1 VRSDRDPLTRA
12 LDRATGGRALA
23 HNSVRLL
30 DAPTALQAM
39 LDAISGASR
48 RVLFEHYIIKADR
61 TGRQFAEALAAAA
74 RRGVDVRV
82 LYDQMGCRT
91 TPRRYWRR
99 LSEAGCAVRPAQPV
113 TPAHL
118 LRLLRRNH
126 RKLCSVDGERA
137 ILGGVCIADEWAGDP
152 ARGRE
157 AWRDAALDVRGP
169 AVGSL
174 ETTFGRLWREAVT
187 AFEPTPAGQAELRVI
202 EGIPGGFRLH
212 RAVEFLAATAGHQI
226 WITDA
231 YFVPPPTLLRA
242 LTSAAR
248 DGVDVRLL
256 LPGQTD
262 LPVVRALTRVGY
274 RDLLRTGVRIWEWH
288 GAMLHSKTALVDG
301 RHFKIGSSNLN
312 PSSLGGNWELDVLV
326 DDPALGAEAAQV
338 FRRDLANSVEIV
350 LRKRVPAGLAGRLP
364 GKVVATDRPAR
375 GRVPTR
381 ELPSRAVRT
390 VRQVAGGARRS
401 LIGAAAFGL
410 AGAGVLL
417 VALPRVV
424 AYGMAAVAFAF
435 AILATSRVIARW
447 RD

>member
-1 VRSDRDPLTRA
+1 
-12 LDRATGGRALA
+12 
-23 HNSVRLL
+23 
-30 DAPTALQAM
+30 
-39 LDAISGASR
+39 
-48 RVLFEHYIIKADR
+48 
-61 TGRQFAEALAAAA
+61 
-74 RRGVDVRV
+74 
-82 LYDQMGCRT
+82 MGCRT

-187 AFEPTPAGQAELRVI
+187 AFEPRPAGQAELRVI

-231 YFVPPPTLLRA
+231 YFVPPPTLMRA

-326 DDPALGAEAAQV
+326 DDPALGAEACPQGSPGAC
-338 FRRDLANSVEIV
+338 RARSWPRTDPREGAS
-350 LRKRVPAGLAGRLP
+350 RPASCPAGRSAPCGRSLA
-364 GKVVATDRPAR
+364 AR
-375 GRVPTR
+375 GARSSEPR
-381 ELPSRAVRT
+381 RSGWPGRACCSWPSRASSPTAWPPWRS
-390 VRQVAGGARRS
+390 RSRSSPRAG
-401 LIGAAAFGL
+401 
-410 AGAGVLL
+410 
-417 VALPRVV
+417 
-424 AYGMAAVAFAF
+424 
-435 AILATSRVIARW
+435 
-447 RD
+447 